1 MITSSTNKKGI
12 ITEVSQAFA
21 DISGYTKEELI
32 GNRHNIVRH
41 PDMPAELFNDLW
53 ETIGRGNTWNH
64 EVKNRTKDGGF
75 YWVDVSISPDFD
87 FYGNIIGYTAIR
99 HDITDKKKIEEIAI
113 TDGLTRIFNRR
124 HFDNVFPIKLR
135 EMKREKKNLVFAL
148 LDIDYFKQYNDT
160 YGHQDGD
167 KALISVA
174 TALNNALE
182 RPRDLVFRLGG
193 EEFGLIFEA
202 KTSDVVEAF
211 AETVKDNIEALKI
224 PHQHNSAS
232 PYVTVSM
239 GLVFIPPVCGLSADY
254 YYKVAD
260 DMLYRAKDAGRNKIQ
275 MKSLVRALKV
285 NQVEEVGVSQKS

>member
-1 MITSSTNKKGI
+1 
-12 ITEVSQAFA
+12 
-21 DISGYTKEELI
+21 D
-32 GNRHNIVRH
+32 
-41 PDMPAELFNDLW
+41 
-53 ETIGRGNTWNH
+53 
-64 EVKNRTKDGGF
+64 
-75 YWVDVSISPDFD
+75 
-87 FYGNIIGYTAIR
+87 
-99 HDITDKKKIEEIAI
+99 
-113 TDGLTRIFNRR
+113 
-124 HFDNVFPIKLR
+124 
-135 EMKREKKNLVFAL
+135 L

-174 TALNNALE
+174 TALKNALE

-202 KTSDVVEAF
+202 KTSDVAEAF

-239 GLVFIPPVCGLSADY
+239 GLVFIPPVCDLSVDY